1 MRNQTS
7 TSGSFRRAPVI
18 IDMQV
23 DGVNPSLSGLSG
35 AFSDFFGNMLDS
47 GTALVK
53 DAAGQYVTGAI
64 GTSLEKKKIEA
75 QLKLDLAR
83 QAAADKLAG
92 KTTTTKTPT
101 QTYVPM
107 MATPWYTKPAVL
119 VPVAALTLA
128 GLVYLYKSNKK
139 RR

>member
-92 KTTTTKTPT
+92 KPVTTTPTK
-101 QTYVPM
+101 TYVPM
-107 MATPWYTKPAVL
+107 VETPWYANPKVM
-119 VPVAALTLA
+119 VPVGILTLA
-128 GLVYLYKSNKK
+128 GLAYMYKSKK